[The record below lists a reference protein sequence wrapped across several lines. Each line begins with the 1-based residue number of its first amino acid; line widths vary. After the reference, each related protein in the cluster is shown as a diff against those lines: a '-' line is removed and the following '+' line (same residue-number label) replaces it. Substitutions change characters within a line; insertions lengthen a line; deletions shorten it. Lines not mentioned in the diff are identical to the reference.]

1 MAKTKRQRMYRVEPY
16 NVFILSSSLKQARA
30 HFKEQFPEK
39 GIKKIRWFTFRKNK
53 MQFNPQNL

>member
-1 MAKTKRQRMYRVEPY
+1 MAKTKRQRMYRVDPY
-16 NVFILSSSLKQARA
+16 QIFILSYSLKQARN

-53 MQFNPQNL
+53 IQFDQNAN